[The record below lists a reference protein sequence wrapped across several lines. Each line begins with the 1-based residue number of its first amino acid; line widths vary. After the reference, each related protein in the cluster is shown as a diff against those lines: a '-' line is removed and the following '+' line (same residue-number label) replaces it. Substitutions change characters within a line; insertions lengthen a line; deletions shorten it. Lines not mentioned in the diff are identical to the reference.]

1 MSIILFSPLGKTDP
15 IPTAN
20 YRDGSMLH
28 ICRVYKP
35 DKVYLY
41 MSQKMLEEQTKDQR
55 FTKCL
60 DLLSDLQG
68 RKIEYEIIERP
79 DLVNVQEF
87 DPFYDDFLQEI
98 KKIQSGMS
106 EGDELYLNV
115 SSGTPAMKSA
125 LLTISYLGEYNFT
138 SIQVSTPEGRV
149 NEYISEDKYDIEKIW
164 NRNKDNEPGF
174 EIRCKKVELTNLL
187 RLKNEEIIKSFISGY
202 DYHSACMMAE
212 KIGDSAKNYMNL
224 LEIARDRTHFKF
236 PEVNKGLRDSNLEKE
251 EKEAFLPQENSE
263 IRKYFEYALLLDL
276 KKKKKEYADF
286 IRAIS
291 PLLMDLFEL
300 ILKKQCGIDLGMF
313 TIVDK
318 NGIRRWDETKLKAI
332 DTGKRIIKAL
342 DDNFKNENKE
352 AFKFTSTLSNEHF
365 KVIMISEFSN
375 KEDMPTKADIV
386 NTISSLRAIEQK
398 IRNLAAHEI
407 LMVSDEVIL
416 SKTGHRSN
424 AIMKFIK
431 KAFTYAGINIK
442 KEDWDSYERMNDII
456 LAKMEK

>member
-1 MSIILFSPLGKTDP
+1 MSIILFSPLGNHDP
-15 IPTAN
+15 IATSN
-20 YRDGSMLH
+20 LRDGSMLH
-28 ICRVYKP
+28 IARVYQP
-35 DKVYLY
+35 DKVILY
-41 MSQKMLEEQTKDQR
+41 MSKFILENHKKDNR
-55 FTKCL
+55 FLYCL
-60 DLLSDLQG
+60 DKLAEMQN
-68 RKIEYEIIERP
+68 RKMEYEIIERP
-79 DLVNVQEF
+79 DLNEVQ
-87 DPFYDDFLQEI
+87 DYDYFCRDFTEEI
-98 KKIQSGMS
+98 KKIKEKMQP
-106 EGDELYLNV
+106 EDTLLLNI
-115 SSGTPAMKSA
+115 SSGTPAMKNA
-125 LLTISYLGEYNFT
+125 LFIIQHLGEYDFK
-138 SIQVSTPEGRV
+138 SIQVVTPVRASNQQRRETEYPLEEAWLMNEDNAPDFENRCSEV
-149 NEYISEDKYDIEKIW
+149 NSSSFLK
-164 NRNKDNEPGF
+164 
-174 EIRCKKVELTNLL
+174 
-187 RLKNEEIIKSFISGY
+187 LKNEEIIKSFISGY

-212 KIGDSAKNYMNL
+212 KIGDSAKNYINL

-236 PEVNKGLRDSNLEKE
+236 PEVNKGLGDSNLVKE

-300 ILKKQCGIDLGMF
+300 ILKKQCGIDLEMF

-318 NGIRRWDETKLKAI
+318 NGIRRWDETKLKAN

-456 LAKMEK
+456 FAKMEK